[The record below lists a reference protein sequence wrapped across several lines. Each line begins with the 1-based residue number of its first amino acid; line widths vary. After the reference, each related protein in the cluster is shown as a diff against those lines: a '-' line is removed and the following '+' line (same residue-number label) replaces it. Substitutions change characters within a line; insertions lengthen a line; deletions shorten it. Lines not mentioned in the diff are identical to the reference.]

1 MLAWCWVF
9 ATFLSRRTLC
19 NTLEN
24 ESKTMRKISGYL
36 IFVVFLF
43 SCSSTKI
50 ADSKIQKLNGKY
62 DANSIQSSTNRN
74 ENFIKLLNRQLIR
87 DSLNYE
93 ILPYFKFELKV
104 KNKNHLIINK
114 INGENKIVNLRE
126 YKFRRKS
133 DYIIL
138 KNKNVKTI
146 LIPYLIGALDVYKLG
161 LKNNENGDLEVMI
174 NEHRS
179 GGLFLIPMG
188 WTEEISYEKYKKIE

>member
-1 MLAWCWVF
+1 MG
-9 ATFLSRRTLC
+9 TLC

-50 ADSKIQKLNGKY
+50 ADSEIQKLNGKY

-114 INGENKIVNLRE
+114 INGENADKYYL
-126 YKFRRKS
+126 
-133 DYIIL
+133 L
-138 KNKNVKTI
+138 TI
-146 LIPYLIGALDVYKLG
+146 YL
-161 LKNNENGDLEVMI
+161 
-174 NEHRS
+174 
-179 GGLFLIPMG
+179 LFYLFNRIF
-188 WTEEISYEKYKKIE
+188 TKKM